1 ERTNET
7 RLQLP
12 SLPKPNNALCRRNLQ
27 KHMVAHL
34 KGQVLPP
41 NICIALLSAL
51 GCQQPLPDQ
60 LDLLRTVLNQLG
72 SKQPTLTHLPPANR
86 RSARPAIKCLKRSHT
101 NTGMVTIVVGKLYQ
115 RQLTIPT
122 VFPVQTTRPEHIF

>member
-1 ERTNET
+1 MKDIVHPIQCWWQSQTISNSTNPFQNLERTNET

-12 SLPKPNNALCRRNLQ
+12 SLPKPNNALSRRDLQ

-41 NICIALLSAL
+41 NICITLLSAL
-51 GCQQPLPDQ
+51 GRQQPLPDQ

-72 SKQPTLTHLPPANR
+72 SKQPALAN
-86 RSARPAIKCLKRSHT
+86 L
-101 NTGMVTIVVGKLYQ
+101 
-115 RQLTIPT
+115 
-122 VFPVQTTRPEHIF
+122 